1 MSYADEL
8 NPSDSVLAFYATDL
22 RRKREMAGMTQ
33 RALAQQALMAPSL
46 LNKIEAAKRLPSED
60 LSKVADRL
68 FGTDDHFIRL
78 WPLTI
83 KYAYPAWFR
92 PYVELEASATK
103 IRSFEA
109 QVVPGLLQTEEYAR
123 VVLSAGRPDV
133 DKVEELVVGR
143 LDRQRIFAR
152 KNRPELWTV
161 LDESVIRRR
170 MGGVDTMRSQLEALL
185 SAAQTPKIVLQI
197 MPYSAGC
204 HAGVGGPF
212 SALTLDEGQDVVY
225 VEGFMQG
232 QILAEQE
239 HLEAAAHTYDLL
251 RAEALSPNQSIDLI
265 ADALKE
271 LRP

>member
-8 NPSDSVLAFYATDL
+8 DPSDSVLAFYATDL
-22 RRKREMAGMTQ
+22 RRKREAAGITQ
-33 RALAQQALMAPSL
+33 RALALEALMAPSL
-46 LNKIEAAKRLPSED
+46 LNKIEAAQRLPSEN
-60 LSKVADRL
+60 LSRVADRRL
-68 FGTDDHFIRL
+68 GTGDHFIRL

-83 KYAYPAWFR
+83 KYAYPKWFR
-92 PYVELEASATK
+92 PYVELEAAATK
-103 IRSFEA
+103 IRSFQA

-133 DKVEELVVGR
+133 DKVEELVTAR
-143 LDRQRIFAR
+143 LERQRVLAR
-152 KNRPELWTV
+152 KNRPELWAV
-161 LDESVIRRR
+161 LDEPVIRRR
-170 MGGVDTMRSQLEALL
+170 MGRVDTMRSQLEALL
-185 SAAQTPKIVLQI
+185 SAAETPKNVLQI

-212 SALTLDEGQDVVY
+212 STLTLDEGQDVVY
-225 VEGFMQG
+225 VDGFMQG

-239 HLEAAAHTYDLL
+239 HIEAAARTYDLL